1 MCTQMDTLKVLGCL
15 GKWMGSVES
24 PVSKSAFAGEGVL
37 IWMLRTY
44 FAKRESE
51 GKKIGQ
57 AGKRW
62 SEIHHSFFFFSVCTT
77 FSFKNATLTSLG
89 ILYLYT
95 GNL

>member
-57 AGKRW
+57 AGKR
-62 SEIHHSFFFFSVCTT
+62 
-77 FSFKNATLTSLG
+77 
-89 ILYLYT
+89 
-95 GNL
+95 